1 MAATITNFIDR
12 IQLGN
17 DETHQIAI
25 GSSAYGICNTAAIE
39 PAKTANIPG
48 FYLNPGTTVHIK
60 FNNANSAASPTLNIS
75 STGAKPIIQ
84 YDNTPVGIIDETTG
98 WQAGAI
104 LTLTYDGTSWVR
116 DQGYNTNSQSAYGN
130 ITTSGALSTA
140 SSLVVTDADKKIT
153 TGATLSATIN
163 SQTSDTKFLRE
174 DGTWAKPSYTK
185 NTNTHRPI
193 QINSTQILGD
203 DVTALNLI
211 EGTNID
217 ITNNGGNVT
226 IAAPNLVKGNGRVFY
241 GICDTEASTA
251 NKEVSCSDYDI
262 LTLGDILI
270 VKFNNTNSAAV
281 ADLTLSI
288 KIDSTNSTTAKSIKK
303 QYNTTGNNNLTTVEE
318 LNANGIAVFVY
329 NGTYWILTNTNYNIN
344 AWSDITNKPTKITLT
359 GAITGEVS
367 LDSGDLSLTTAVNH
381 NHDSSYVAKISSST
395 DNAIVRFN
403 GTNGQIQN
411 SKIIIDD
418 NGNLKIAHT
427 TSATMDTTSTNPQII
442 FSESGTQPVHLI
454 YTDYDNYRNPAGLKV
469 IGGSSASP
477 AWFEVEGSVFINS
490 GNRVPHTGNTTG
502 TVGSDSQPVY
512 INAGTITSINQ
523 KKTANALINALD
535 TGSSNLT
542 SDDYIITQYVGGGT
556 TTTTYH
562 RRPANKVINATLVKA
577 ALGVVTNTDNK
588 FLKDTGEWVKVDWD
602 DLTGKP
608 TTLQDYGITDALS
621 SSTIVNRVKQ
631 SAVTSNLDYT
641 LLFSAGDPNVQNSVD
656 PTSGEDQEA
665 AYYTGLTF
673 NPHSKTLS
681 IYNGSTT
688 GTLTAT
694 EYSGNAA
701 TATEASNVEWTNV
714 NNKPSIVN
722 SIQVGS
728 SIKTGALT
736 LADLGLANAMHFI
749 GVVASNSANTPSDGT
764 GGYPT
769 IQGLSSYTPTD
780 GDVVIDKD
788 LLREYVWNGSWILL
802 GFTASSIYDSN
813 NIAVSETAVNVPTWV
828 SRIQQATDGK
838 ITIERETIGT
848 LPVNH
853 GGTGVTSFTNDCVI
867 VATGSTQ
874 TLVSRAL
881 KVTEDNSSNLTITNN
896 EANKNITISANGT
909 GTMSINSTTGTLTI
923 SSTTGKLTV
932 SSNYGSLIIQGG
944 KNIKSTLTL
953 GNATK
958 SSSATGSE
966 GSIVLY
972 SADTNAHTIV
982 GASTTAN
989 YTHTLPK
996 QTGWFVSAASSGV
1009 ATDGKTLIYIASTGI
1024 TTASTQTEGS
1034 GTQPVYLNS
1043 GTLTALTYTANRLYY
1058 SASTSSFE
1066 ATNHTATADTLALH
1080 KTTAITSGYTFEVNG
1095 KTNLLDDLTIAS
1107 GKNIDIGGSIQISGN
1122 IIPATDQTSVL
1133 GSNDSMA
1140 PKRWSALYIGTADTY
1155 GGTTQ
1160 PIWWDNGV
1168 PKALTFTPYRL
1179 YYSASSTSFT
1189 ATDHY
1194 ATSTQLIL
1202 NAPSS
1207 VSSIT
1212 DTLYVNGTTYL
1223 NGTSY
1228 LNGNSTIA
1236 GNFVPSSDNS
1246 YDLGSSGTNAC
1257 TWKNIYVKTADL
1269 DNIDALSSTITIG
1282 YNNTSSINMYYSG
1295 IANTHTNIFSINDTG
1310 IVFPILTSAGNSPK
1324 ISWSGANDDAAIYY
1338 KVATVNNANVG
1349 RLVIN
1354 TNDSSCLIALTQNNA
1369 DKIYIN
1375 TNTPSIYPQTTNKGT
1390 LGTTNNRWQK
1400 VYIGTANSYGDAYTP
1415 IYWNNGV
1422 PAAVTTIQR
1431 EAFSFT
1437 VPAIA
1442 GDPSIINSDSTN
1454 VTDNSEVVEI
1464 VVETGIQ
1471 YLNSIITWEI
1481 VNGNNNTKQI
1491 QLTATVTGTVT
1502 GYILFRK

>member
-1 MAATITNFIDR
+1 MADYISQITLPDNNIYNIKAT
-12 IQLGN
+12 
-17 DETHQIAI
+17 
-25 GSSAYGICNTAAIE
+25 S
-39 PAKTANIPG
+39 
-48 FYLNPGTTVHIK
+48 
-60 FNNANSAASPTLNIS
+60 
-75 STGAKPIIQ
+75 
-84 YDNTPVGIIDETTG
+84 
-98 WQAGAI
+98 
-104 LTLTYDGTSWVR
+104 
-116 DQGYNTNSQSAYGN
+116 
-130 ITTSGALSTA
+130 LSNRTA
-140 SSLVVTDADKKIT
+140 SSALTGTGTVGQYTNSKYYPAKWTFNSGADAVNGDIVTIKLPCAGHDYGVFMSVDNGTHYYPVVISGTNRVTSHFPNGSYIT
-153 TGATLSATIN
+153 VIFNSSGSAAN
-163 SQTSDTKFLRE
+163 MFALAGQTSSTRITVSGGVWQVLNYYDSGNDRGYMF
-174 DGTWAKPSYTK
+174 
-185 NTNTHRPI
+185 NT
-193 QINSTQILGD
+193 QKAYKVG
-203 DVTALNLI
+203 
-211 EGTNID
+211 
-217 ITNNGGNVT
+217 
-226 IAAPNLVKGNGRVFY
+226 
-241 GICDTEASTA
+241 STA
-251 NKEVSCSDYDI
+251 ITAYDLI
-262 LTLGDILI
+262 AEDINGYLVPAHKIAHRVGSPIFIRTSALDANATGSWANLWSAYHSLTIR
-270 VKFNNTNSAAV
+270 K
-281 ADLTLSI
+281 
-288 KIDSTNSTTAKSIKK
+288 
-303 QYNTTGNNNLTTVEE
+303 
-318 LNANGIAVFVY
+318 NG
-329 NGTYWILTNTNYNIN
+329 
-344 AWSDITNKPTKITLT
+344 S
-359 GAITGEVS
+359 
-367 LDSGDLSLTTAVNH
+367 DLSLTTYAPVFLKGSISGGIFTPDTTTPYISTKANCNVTGAYYMYVGDATSGTAISFNSNHPYYYYDGTNLLLYTEQSGNAATVNGLTVQTAVPANAVFTDTNKYHKTGSWSGLTYTATAVNSA
-381 NHDSSYVAKISSST
+381 DE
-395 DNAIVRFN
+395 
-403 GTNGQIQN
+403 
-411 SKIIIDD
+411 
-418 NGNLKIAHT
+418 LKFTIPT
-427 TSATMDTTSTNPQII
+427 GTSATTI
-442 FSESGTQPVHLI
+442 
-454 YTDYDNYRNPAGLKV
+454 A
-469 IGGSSASP
+469 IG
-477 AWFEVEGSVFINS
+477 N
-490 GNRVPHTGNTTG
+490 HTHSYN
-502 TVGSDSQPVY
+502 
-512 INAGTITSINQ
+512 
-523 KKTANALINALD
+523 
-535 TGSSNLT
+535 
-542 SDDYIITQYVGGGT
+542 
-556 TTTTYH
+556 
-562 RRPANKVINATLVKA
+562 
-577 ALGVVTNTDNK
+577 
-588 FLKDTGEWVKVDWD
+588 

-608 TTLQDYGITDALS
+608 DTLQGYGITDALS

-701 TATEASNVEWTNV
+701 TATEASNVEWDNV
-714 NNKPSIVN
+714 NNKPNIVN

-736 LADLGLANAMHFI
+736 LDDLGLANAMHFI
-749 GVVASNSANTPSDGT
+749 GVVDSNSANTPSDGT

-769 IQGLSSYTPTD
+769 IQGLSSYTPAD

-896 EANKNITISANGT
+896 ENNKNITISANGT

-972 SADTNAHTIV
+972 SADTKAHTIV
-982 GASTTAN
+982 GASTTVN

-996 QTGWFVSAASSGV
+996 QTGWSVSAASSGV

-1133 GSNDSMA
+1133 GSNDSTA

-1269 DNIDALSSTITIG
+1269 DNIDALSSSITIG

-1295 IANTHTNIFSINDTG
+1295 IANTHTNIFSINNTG

-1338 KVATVNNANVG
+1338 KVATVNNTNVG

-1354 TNDSSCLIALTQNNA
+1354 TNDSSCLIALTQNNT

-1375 TNTPSIYPQTTNKGT
+1375 TNTPSIYPWTTNKGT

>member
-25 GSSAYGICNTAAIE
+25 GSSAYGVCSTAANE
-39 PAKTANIPG
+39 AAKTVTIPG
-48 FYLNPGTTVHIK
+48 FTLNTGTTVHVK

-84 YDNTPVGIIDETTG
+84 YDNTPAGIIDETTG

-116 DQGYNTNSQSAYGN
+116 DQGYNTNSQNAYGN
-130 ITTSGALSTA
+130 ITTSGALSVA

-153 TGATLSATIN
+153 TGAILTATIN
-163 SQTSDTKFLRE
+163 SQTQDTKFLRE
-174 DGTWAKPSYTK
+174 DGTWAIPSYT
-185 NTNTHRPI
+185 
-193 QINSTQILGD
+193 
-203 DVTALNLI
+203 
-211 EGTNID
+211 
-217 ITNNGGNVT
+217 
-226 IAAPNLVKGNGRVFY
+226 
-241 GICDTEASTA
+241 
-251 NKEVSCSDYDI
+251 
-262 LTLGDILI
+262 I
-270 VKFNNTNSAAV
+270 V
-281 ADLTLSI
+281 
-288 KIDSTNSTTAKSIKK
+288 DSTLIKTT
-303 QYNTTGNNNLTTVEE
+303 
-318 LNANGIAVFVY
+318 
-329 NGTYWILTNTNYNIN
+329 
-344 AWSDITNKPTKITLT
+344 
-359 GAITGEVS
+359 
-367 LDSGDLSLTTAVNH
+367 
-381 NHDSSYVAKISSST
+381 
-395 DNAIVRFN
+395 
-403 GTNGQIQN
+403 
-411 SKIIIDD
+411 
-418 NGNLKIAHT
+418 
-427 TSATMDTTSTNPQII
+427 
-442 FSESGTQPVHLI
+442 
-454 YTDYDNYRNPAGLKV
+454 
-469 IGGSSASP
+469 
-477 AWFEVEGSVFINS
+477 
-490 GNRVPHTGNTTG
+490 
-502 TVGSDSQPVY
+502 
-512 INAGTITSINQ
+512 
-523 KKTANALINALD
+523 
-535 TGSSNLT
+535 
-542 SDDYIITQYVGGGT
+542 
-556 TTTTYH
+556 
-562 RRPANKVINATLVKA
+562 
-577 ALGVVTNTDNK
+577 LGVVTNTANK
-588 FLKDTGEWVKVDWD
+588 FLKDTGEWAKVDWS

-608 TTLQDYGITDALS
+608 TTLQGYGITDALS
-621 SSTIVNRVKQ
+621 NSTIVNRVKQ

-665 AYYTGLTF
+665 TYYTGLTF

-681 IYNGSTT
+681 IYNGNTT

-701 TATEASNVEWTNV
+701 TATEASSIEWTNV
-714 NNKPSIVN
+714 NNKPNIVN

-728 SIKTGALT
+728 SIKTGTLT
-736 LADLGLANAMHFI
+736 LDDLGLANAMHFI
-749 GVVASNSANTPSDGT
+749 GVVDSNSANTPSDGT

-769 IQGLSSYTPTD
+769 IQGLSSYTPAD

-802 GFTASSIYDSN
+802 GFTASNIYDSN
-813 NIAVSETAVNVPTWV
+813 SITVSETTINIPTWV

-881 KVTEDNSSNLTITNN
+881 KVTEDASSHLILTHNTS
-896 EANKNITISANGT
+896 NKNITIEANGT
-909 GTMSINSTTGTLTI
+909 GTLNIKSTTGALTI
-923 SSTTGKLTV
+923 QSSSGILSV
-932 SSNYGSLIIQGG
+932 ISNYGSLVIEGG
-944 KNIKSTLTL
+944 TANANKQSILTL
-953 GNATK
+953 GNATAQNQDN
-958 SSSATGSE
+958 SSE
-966 GSIVLY
+966 GKIILY
-972 SADTNAHTIV
+972 SNNTQAHTIV
-982 GASTTAN
+982 GDSTSTA
-989 YTHTLPK
+989 YTHTFPNE
-996 QTGWFVSAASSGV
+996 TGWIVSANNNGIG
-1009 ATDGKTLIYIASTGI
+1009 TDGKTLIYIASTGI

-1034 GTQPVYLNS
+1034 GTQPIYLKD
-1043 GTLTALTYTANRLYY
+1043 GALTALTYTANRLYY

-1066 ATNHTATADTLALH
+1066 ETNHIATATTLALN
-1080 KTTAITSGYTFEVNG
+1080 KITAISNGYTFEVNG

-1107 GKNIDIGGSIQISGN
+1107 GKNIDIGGSIYISGN

-1133 GSNDSMA
+1133 GSNDSTT

-1160 PIWWDNGV
+1160 PIWWNNGV
-1168 PKALTFTPYRL
+1168 PTALTFTANRL

-1189 ATDHY
+1189 ATSHY

-1202 NAPSS
+1202 NAPQS

-1223 NGTSY
+1223 NNTSY

-1246 YDLGSSGTNAC
+1246 YNLGSSGTNAC

-1269 DNIDALSSTITIG
+1269 DNIDALSNTITIG

-1310 IVFPILTSAGNSPK
+1310 IVFPTLTSAGNSPK
-1324 ISWSGANDDAAIYY
+1324 ISWSGANDDATIYY
-1338 KVATVNNANVG
+1338 KVATVNNTNVG

-1354 TNDSSCLIALTQNNA
+1354 TNDSSCLIAFTQNNA

-1375 TNTPSIYPQTTNKGT
+1375 TNTPSIYPQTTNNGT
-1390 LGTTNNRWQK
+1390 LGTTDNRWQK
-1400 VYIGTANSYGDAYTP
+1400 VYIGTADSYGDAYTP

-1437 VPAIA
+1437 APAIA
-1442 GDPSIINSDSTN
+1442 GDSSIINIDNTN

-1464 VVETGIQ
+1464 VVETNIQ

>member
-1 MAATITNFIDR
+1 MAATIANFVDR

-17 DETHQIAI
+17 DETQQIAI
-25 GSSAYGICNTAAIE
+25 GSSAYGVCNTAAIE
-39 PAKTANIPG
+39 PKKTANIPG
-48 FYLNPGTTVHIK
+48 FYLNPGITVHIK
-60 FNNANSAASPTLNIS
+60 FNNANSATSPTLNIS
-75 STGAKPIIQ
+75 GTGAKRIIQ
-84 YDNTPVGIIDETTG
+84 YDNTPAGIIDETTG

-116 DQGYNTNSQSAYGN
+116 DQGYNTNTWN
-130 ITTSGALSTA
+130 ALST
-140 SSLVVTDADKKIT
+140 
-153 TGATLSATIN
+153 
-163 SQTSDTKFLRE
+163 SQAGYVSQAPNDTTKFLRG
-174 DGTWAKPSYTK
+174 DASWATLPAASDSTAGIMKLGASGGAATYDHNHNATYLTAVGYDSENKKIYYTK
-185 NTNTHRPI
+185 NNANTDVVQFGSNAFNSTAYLPLAGGNMTGNIGYTDGTNAKTMIQFVTGNVNGHTIKIGGGAATVVAAGKSVSFAPTATSKNLFLLADSNLYIEANANTLANRLGL
-193 QINSTQILGD
+193 QINTSGHIIPTKAEGANNNKQNLGASNNTWATVYGNTFDGAVLKLHQGTAANPSSTSN
-203 DVTALNLI
+203 ARI
-211 EGTNID
+211 EFDYTSGSPVYIAYTP
-217 ITNNGGNVT
+217 NVT
-226 IAAPNLVKGNGRVFY
+226 
-241 GICDTEASTA
+241 
-251 NKEVSCSDYDI
+251 
-262 LTLGDILI
+262 
-270 VKFNNTNSAAV
+270 
-281 ADLTLSI
+281 
-288 KIDSTNSTTAKSIKK
+288 
-303 QYNTTGNNNLTTVEE
+303 
-318 LNANGIAVFVY
+318 
-329 NGTYWILTNTNYNIN
+329 
-344 AWSDITNKPTKITLT
+344 
-359 GAITGEVS
+359 
-367 LDSGDLSLTTAVNH
+367 
-381 NHDSSYVAKISSST
+381 
-395 DNAIVRFN
+395 
-403 GTNGQIQN
+403 
-411 SKIIIDD
+411 
-418 NGNLKIAHT
+418 
-427 TSATMDTTSTNPQII
+427 
-442 FSESGTQPVHLI
+442 
-454 YTDYDNYRNPAGLKV
+454 YREPAGLKIMGNGATSDSNV
-469 IGGSSASP
+469 SSP
-477 AWFEVEGSVFINS
+477 AWLEVEGSVFIND

-701 TATEASNVEWTNV
+701 TATEASNVEWDNV
-714 NNKPSIVN
+714 NNKPNIVN

-736 LADLGLANAMHFI
+736 LDDLGLANAMHFI
-749 GVVASNSANTPSDGT
+749 GVVDSNSANTPSDGT

-896 EANKNITISANGT
+896 ENNKNITISANGT
-909 GTMSINSTTGTLTI
+909 GIMSINSTTGTLTI

-972 SADTNAHTIV
+972 SADTKAHTIV
-982 GASTTAN
+982 GASTTVN

-996 QTGWFVSAASSGV
+996 QTGWSVSAASSGV
-1009 ATDGKTLIYIASTGI
+1009 ATNGKTLIYIASTGI

-1034 GTQPVYLNS
+1034 GTQPVYLKD
-1043 GTLTALTYTANRLYY
+1043 GALTALTYTENRLYY

-1107 GKNIDIGGSIQISGN
+1107 GKNIDIGGSIDISGN
-1122 IIPATDQTSVL
+1122 IIPTTDQTSVL
-1133 GSNDSMA
+1133 GSNDSTD

-1155 GGTTQ
+1155 GGPTQ
-1160 PIWWDNGV
+1160 PIYWNNGV
-1168 PKALTFTPYRL
+1168 PTYLTFTPNRL

-1375 TNTPSIYPQTTNKGT
+1375 TNTPSIYPWTTNKGT